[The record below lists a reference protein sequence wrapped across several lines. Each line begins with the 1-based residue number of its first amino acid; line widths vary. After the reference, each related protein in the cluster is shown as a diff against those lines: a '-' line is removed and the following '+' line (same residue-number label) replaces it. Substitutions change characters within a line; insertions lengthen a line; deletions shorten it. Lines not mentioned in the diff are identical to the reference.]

1 MGHVLN
7 IVLGL
12 VPVLLL
18 LAGLVLMD
26 SFKLLRPVALAAALA
41 WGGLVAMGNQPLH
54 EWLLDGGMAL
64 STLTRYAAPVT
75 EEIGKIGFIV
85 FLLSRRKIGFLIDAA
100 VLGFAAGT
108 GFAVVENFVFLQA
121 LPDAPTALWLV
132 RGLGTATLHGATTAI
147 AAVVAKGFQ
156 EQRGLPLP
164 ASVACGLAL
173 AIVIH
178 SAYNHLLLPPLA
190 STIVLLL
197 ALPLVLMAI
206 FDRGEKAASAWVGE
220 GLDLDLER
228 LDALVSQQFNESN
241 FGVYLRELKTRFEG
255 PVVADMVCL
264 LRLQLELSVQARA
277 LLMAR
282 QAGLE
287 LTVDDDLDEA
297 TAEMAFLRKS
307 IGTTGLL
314 ALKPLQ
320 VSTRGSEFHHHLLE
334 QQRRARRSP
343 EAQSRP

>member
-1 MGHVLN
+1 MLN
-7 IVLGL
+7 ILLGL
-12 VPVLLL
+12 VPILLL

-26 SFKLLRPVALAAALA
+26 SFKLLRPMALAAALA
-41 WGGLVAMGNQPLH
+41 WGGLVAMANQPLH
-54 EWLLDGGMAL
+54 AWLLDGGMAL
-64 STLTRYAAPVT
+64 TTLTRYAAPVA
-75 EEIGKIGFIV
+75 EETWKVGFV
-85 FLLSRRKIGFLIDAA
+85 ALLLARRKIGFLIDAA

-147 AAVVAKGFQ
+147 AAVVAKGFL
-156 EQRGLPLP
+156 EQRGLPLA
-164 ASVACGLAL
+164 ASLSCGVAL
-173 AIVIH
+173 AIAIH

-190 STIVLLL
+190 STALLLL

-241 FGVYLRELKTRFEG
+241 FGVYLRELKTHFEG

-297 TAEMAFLRKS
+297 LAEQAFLRKS

-320 VSTRGSEFHHHLLE
+320 VSTRGAEFHHHLLE
-334 QQRRARRSP
+334 QQRRRQRGGEP
-343 EAQSRP
+343 QSKA

>member
-1 MGHVLN
+1 MTLN
-7 IVLGL
+7 ILLGL
-12 VPVLLL
+12 LPVLLL

-26 SFKLLRPVALAAALA
+26 SFKLLRPLALAAALA
-41 WGGLVAMGNQPLH
+41 WGGLVAMANQPLH
-54 EWLLDGGMAL
+54 AWLLDGGMAL
-64 STLTRYAAPVT
+64 QTLTRYAAPVA
-75 EEIGKIGFIV
+75 EEIGKIGFVV
-85 FLLSRRKIGFLIDAA
+85 FLLARRKIGFLIDAA

-164 ASVACGLAL
+164 VSLSCGVAL

-190 STIVLLL
+190 STILLL
-197 ALPLVLMAI
+197 VALPLVLMAI

-228 LDALVSQQFNESN
+228 LDALVSKQFDESN
-241 FGVYLRELKTRFEG
+241 FGVYLRELKARFEG

-264 LRLQLELSVQARA
+264 IRLQLELSVQARA

-287 LTVDDDLDEA
+287 LRVDDDLDEA
-297 TAEMAFLRKS
+297 LVEMAFLRKS
-307 IGTTGLL
+307 IGTTGLI

-320 VSTRGSEFHHHLLE
+320 VSTRGAEFHRHLLE
-334 QQRRARRSP
+334 QQRRRAREPRSR
-343 EAQSRP
+343 A

>member
-1 MGHVLN
+1 MLN
-7 IVLGL
+7 ILLGL
-12 VPVLLL
+12 VPILVL

-26 SFKLLRPVALAAALA
+26 SFKLLRPLTLAAALA
-41 WGGLVAMGNQPLH
+41 WGGMVALANQPLH
-54 EWLLDGGMAL
+54 GWLLDSGMAL
-64 STLTRYAAPVT
+64 ETLTRYAAPVA
-75 EEIGKIGFIV
+75 EEIGKIGFIA
-85 FLLSRRKIGFLIDAA
+85 FLLARRRIGFLIDAA

-108 GFAVVENFVFLQA
+108 GFAVLENFVFLQA
-121 LPDAPTALWLV
+121 LPDAPTGLWLV

-156 EQRGLPLP
+156 EQRGLPLA
-164 ASVACGLAL
+164 ASLACGVAL

-190 STIVLLL
+190 STILLL
-197 ALPLVLMAI
+197 IALPLVLMAI

-241 FGVYLRELKTRFEG
+241 FGVYLRELKTHFEG

-297 TAEMAFLRKS
+297 LAEMAFLRKS

-320 VSTRGSEFHHHLLE
+320 VSTRGTEFHHHLLE
-334 QQRRARRSP
+334 QQRRRATEPRRKT
-343 EAQSRP
+343 

>member
-1 MGHVLN
+1 MLN
-7 IVLGL
+7 ILVGL
-12 VPVLLL
+12 LPILLL

-26 SFKLLRPVALAAALA
+26 SFKLLRPLTLAAALA
-41 WGGLVAMGNQPLH
+41 WGGLVAMANQPVH
-54 EWLLDGGMAL
+54 HWLLDGGMAL
-64 STLTRYAAPVT
+64 PTLTRYVAPVL

-85 FLLSRRKIGFLIDAA
+85 LLLARRKIGFLIDAA

-121 LPDAPTALWLV
+121 MADAPVTLWVV
-132 RGLGTATLHGATTAI
+132 RGLGTATLHGAAAAI
-147 AAVVAKGFQ
+147 AAVIAKGFQ
-156 EQRGLPLP
+156 EQRRMPLPL
-164 ASVACGLAL
+164 AVICGLAP

-190 STIVLLL
+190 STILVLL
-197 ALPLVLMAI
+197 ALPLVLMVI
-206 FDRGEKAASAWVGE
+206 FDRGEKAAGAWVGE

-228 LDALVSQQFNESN
+228 LNALVSRQFDESN
-241 FGVYLRELKTRFEG
+241 FGVYLRELKSRFEG
-255 PVVADMVCL
+255 AVVADMVCL

-287 LTVDDDLDEA
+287 LAVDEDLDDALE
-297 TAEMAFLRKS
+297 EMAFLRQS
-307 IGTTGLL
+307 IGRTGLL

-320 VSTRGSEFHHHLLE
+320 VSTRGAEFHRHLLE
-334 QQRRARRSP
+334 QQRRRTG
-343 EAQSRP
+343 

>member
-1 MGHVLN
+1 VLN
-7 IVLGL
+7 ILLGL

-26 SFKLLRPVALAAALA
+26 SFKLLRPLALAAALA
-41 WGGLVAMGNQPLH
+41 WGGLVAVANQPLH
-54 EWLLDGGMAL
+54 AWLLDGGMAL
-64 STLTRYAAPVT
+64 ETLTRYAAPVA
-75 EEIGKIGFIV
+75 EEIGKIGLV
-85 FLLSRRKIGFLIDAA
+85 AFLLARRKIGFLIDAA

-156 EQRGLPLP
+156 EQRGLALPL
-164 ASVACGLAL
+164 SLSCGVAL

-190 STIVLLL
+190 STILLL
-197 ALPLVLMAI
+197 VALPLVLMGI

-228 LDALVSQQFNESN
+228 LDALVSKQFDESN
-241 FGVYLRELKTRFEG
+241 FGVYLRELKARFEG
-255 PVVADMVCL
+255 PIVADMVCL

-287 LTVDDDLDEA
+287 LPVDEDLDEA
-297 TAEMAFLRKS
+297 LAEMAFLRKS

-320 VSTRGSEFHHHLLE
+320 VSTRGAEFHRHLLE
-334 QQRRARRSP
+334 QQRRRQRSVEGP
-343 EAQSRP
+343 QR